1 MFLECPWWV
10 KPASAVPVLS
20 TCFVIFIVQVQL
32 LLILHKPEEIL
43 DEFGDLEPIA
53 PLQNL

>member
-10 KPASAVPVLS
+10 KQASAVPGLS
-20 TCFVIFIVQVQL
+20 TCFVTFIVQVQL
-32 LLILHKPEEIL
+32 LLILHEPEEIL
-43 DEFGDLEPIA
+43 DEFGYLEPIA